1 MGVMFG
7 LITNHNKTQQHTLDG
22 PGGRGGG
29 AGFCL
34 VPERRQQQQRRRH
47 ARPGGRSDPQGP
59 SEGSDRVIR
68 GGCWGSYAQD
78 CRLSY
83 RYYCTPV
90 FRSYGLGFR
99 VVVLP

>member
-1 MGVMFG
+1 M
-7 LITNHNKTQQHTLDG
+7 TQELYTAD
-22 PGGRGGG
+22 
-29 AGFCL
+29 A
-34 VPERRQQQQRRRH
+34 V
-47 ARPGGRSDPQGP
+47 SDPQGP

-99 VVVLP
+99 VVVFP